1 MAVFTYRAANASG
14 KQAEGIVEAPSLDAA
29 ASLLADKALVV
40 ISLEETRANAVAQAM
55 RGGNVLFRKRIK
67 VRDIV
72 IFTRQLSVLV
82 SANLPLV
89 QALKVL
95 VNQLSNPQ
103 LQAVVAEIAGEVEG
117 GMKLSRALARHPKH
131 FTDFYVNIVRSGETS
146 GKLDEVLNYLADQ
159 LEKDYDLNSKIKGA
173 MIYPTFILGGLFIV
187 AALMMAFVVP
197 QLTKI
202 LVEANLKLPFSTR
215 VLIFISNAVRGYW
228 WLGIIIIVGG
238 IFGIRRYIKTPQG
251 QVRWGYAQLRM
262 PIFGQL
268 LQRIYLVRFSRSL
281 STLLVGGV
289 PLTSALEIVADV
301 VGNATYRQLINE
313 TVKAVEDGNPIAS
326 LMQKRPDVVPSM
338 VSHMLTVGE
347 QTGRIDAVLGRIS
360 DFYTR
365 EVNNIV
371 ANLSTII
378 EPVIMIILG
387 VGVAGLVMAIMLPMY
402 QMSSAVG

>member
-1 MAVFTYRAANASG
+1 MAIFTYRAATASG
-14 KQAEGIVEAPSLDAA
+14 KQVSGIVEAPSADAA
-29 ASLLADKALVV
+29 ATLLGEKDLIV
-40 ISLEETRANAVAQAM
+40 ISLDETKADAAAAAVK
-55 RGGNVLFRKRIK
+55 GGALFRRRIN

-95 VNQLSNPQ
+95 VNQLANPQ

-117 GMKLSRALARHPKH
+117 GMKLSRALARHPKQ
-131 FTDFYVNIVRSGETS
+131 FGDFYVNIVRSGETS

-159 LEKDYDLNSKIKGA
+159 LEKDYDLSSKIRGA
-173 MIYPTFILGGLFIV
+173 MIYPTFILGGLLLV
-187 AALMMAFVVP
+187 ATLMMAFVIP

-202 LVEANLKLPFSTR
+202 LVEANLELPLSTR
-215 VLIFISNAVRGYW
+215 VLIFLSNSVRGYW
-228 WLGIIIIVGG
+228 WLGIIVIVGAILG
-238 IFGIRRYIKTPQG
+238 FRHYVRTPGG

-262 PIFGQL
+262 PIFGPL

-301 VGNATYRQLINE
+301 VGNATYRQLIQE

-326 LMQKRPDVVPSM
+326 LMQKRPDVVPTM

-378 EPVIMIILG
+378 EPIIMIILG
-387 VGVAGLVMAIMLPMY
+387 IGVAGLVMAIMLPMY
-402 QMSSAVG
+402 QLSNAVG

>member
-1 MAVFTYRAANASG
+1 MAIFSYRAASPTG
-14 KQAEGIVEAPSLDAA
+14 KQTEGIVEAPSVEAA
-29 ASLLADKALVV
+29 ATLLAEKDLII
-40 ISLEETRANAVAQAM
+40 ISLDETRADAIAQAA
-55 RGGNVLFRKRIK
+55 GGGRLFRRRIN
-67 VRDIV
+67 VRDVV

-95 VNQLSNPQ
+95 VNQLGNPQ
-103 LQAVVAEIAGEVEG
+103 LQVVVAEIAGEVEG
-117 GMKLSRALARHPKH
+117 GMKLSRALARHPKQ
-131 FTDFYVNIVRSGETS
+131 FGDFYVNIVRSGETS

-159 LEKDYDLNSKIKGA
+159 LEKDYDLNGKIKGA
-173 MIYPTFILGGLFIV
+173 MIYPAFILGGLFIV
-187 AALMMAFVVP
+187 ATLMMAFVVP

-202 LVEANLKLPFSTR
+202 LVEANVALPFSTR
-215 VLIFISNAVRGYW
+215 VLIFLSNAVRGYW
-228 WLGIIIIVGG
+228 WLGLIIIVGG
-238 IFGIRRYIKTPQG
+238 SFGWKRYIRTPGG
-251 QVRWGYAQLRM
+251 QVRWGYIQLRL
-262 PIFGQL
+262 PIFGHL

-301 VGNATYRQLINE
+301 VGNATYRQLLLE

-371 ANLSTII
+371 ANLSTLI
-378 EPVIMIILG
+378 EPIIMIILG

-402 QMSSAVG
+402 SLSSTIQ

>member
-1 MAVFTYRAANASG
+1 MAIFTYRAADQAG
-14 KQAEGIVEAPSLDAA
+14 KQVTGIVEAPSVDAA
-29 ASLLADKALVV
+29 AGLLADKNLIV
-40 ISLEETRANAVAQAM
+40 IAVEETRADAAAEAVG
-55 RGGNVLFRKRIK
+55 RGVLFRRRIQ
-67 VRDIV
+67 VRDVV
-72 IFTRQLSVLV
+72 IFTRQLSVLI

-95 VNQLSNPQ
+95 VNQLANPQ
-103 LQAVVAEIAGEVEG
+103 LQVVVAEIAGEVEG
-117 GMKLSRALARHPKH
+117 GMKLSRALARHPKQ
-131 FTDFYVNIVRSGETS
+131 FGDFYVNIVRSGETS

-173 MIYPTFILGGLFIV
+173 MIYPAFILGGLFIV
-187 AALMMAFVVP
+187 ATLMMAFVIP

-202 LVEANLKLPFSTR
+202 LVEANLELPLSTR
-215 VLIFISNAVRGYW
+215 VLIFLSNSVRGFW
-228 WLGIIIIVGG
+228 WLGILLIGGG
-238 IFGIRRYIKTPQG
+238 IYGFRRYVRTPGG

-262 PIFGQL
+262 PIFGPL

-301 VGNATYRQLINE
+301 VGNATYRQLLLE

-371 ANLSTII
+371 ANLSTLI
-378 EPVIMIILG
+378 EPIIMIILG
-387 VGVAGLVMAIMLPMY
+387 IGVAGLVMAIMLPMY
-402 QMSSAVG
+402 QLSSAVG